1 MKVKLGV
8 DMGGFTKSCVCG
20 LFALLISSASA
31 MSQNWEASCKALAGS
46 KWEPGFSGIGIAY
59 DAIDTEKA
67 IPACE
72 RAVTQDGS
80 VQNLYRLSRALIK
93 GKKYKQAFVPANQ
106 AANMNYAPAQV
117 VLAIVYSEK
126 NTDFKTD
133 FKKAVFWGEEAA
145 KTGYVPGIALLGW
158 LYHKGIGVSENPAR
172 AVFWYRIAAGQGH
185 APAQLNLG
193 YMYETGT
200 GVARDLTQAAKWY
213 QKAAD
218 QANKAAAMAVARVA
232 KLSRQSNRGTVKKT
246 ATFQITLPPGLTSQ
260 QIVARLNRN
269 LTLTGTIF
277 STPAEGTLLPDTY
290 TVASGTSRQVLLDL
304 MAKAQGKVL
313 KEAWNA
319 RAPGLPFK
327 QPGEALILASM
338 VEKGTGRTSE
348 YRRLAAVFINRLNK
362 SMRLMSDA
370 AVIYG
375 INGGKGE
382 LGRGLGRADFQA
394 PTPYNTYKIFGLPP
408 TPIANPSRAAI
419 KAVLNPLVSD
429 ELFFVADGSGG
440 LVFAKTLA
448 EHIKNLAKFRG
459 EQKKQGIAAVA
470 QAPKPSRPVTV
481 EEYNKIKAFTAERL
495 EELQKKLANNRKKIS
510 TTKRLKRALEA
521 MREKDYARAIADL
534 EPLANNGNAIAQ
546 SSLGTLYRNGQGVA
560 RDYSQAVKWYQK
572 AAGQG
577 NAVAQFNLAL
587 SYSNGQGVARDYSQA
602 FKWYQ
607 KAAKQ
612 GNAAAQLNLGVAY
625 GNGRGVGRDHK
636 QAAKWFRKAAVQ
648 GNAVAQFNLAL
659 NYDDGKGVAQDYSE
673 AVKWYRKSADQGYAA
688 AQLNLG
694 VRYVNGQGVARD
706 YSEAAK
712 WYRKAAVQGDS
723 LAQFNLALR
732 YEAGQG
738 VVQDYSEAVRWYRKA
753 ADQGYAAAQL
763 NLGFRYSKGEGVEQ
777 DYYQAVKWYRKAAVQ
792 GNAVAQ
798 FNLGV
803 RYGKGKGVAQDHSEA
818 VKWYRKAAD
827 QGYASAQ
834 YNLALGYD
842 NGQGVARDYRQ
853 AIRWYRKAAEQGI
866 ALAQFNLGIKL
877 LYGRGIEKDY
887 IEAHMLF
894 NLAVSS
900 GYKKASKAL
909 KAAEQKMTR
918 GQVRKARERA
928 REWQVRFAAKNRK

>member
-8 DMGGFTKSCVCG
+8 DMGGFIKSCVCG
-20 LFALLISSASA
+20 LFILLISSASA
-31 MSQNWEASCKALAGS
+31 LSQNWEARCKILAGS

-59 DAIDTEKA
+59 DAIDAEKA

-72 RAVTQDGS
+72 KAVTRDGS

-93 GKKYKQAFVPANQ
+93 GKKYKQAFASANQ

-158 LYHKGIGVSENPAR
+158 FYHKGIGVSENLAR

-200 GVARDLTQAAKWY
+200 GVARDLTQAIKWY

-218 QANKAAAMAVARVA
+218 QANKAAEKAVARIE
-232 KLSRQSNRGTVKKT
+232 KLSRQSNRETVKKT

-269 LTLTGTIF
+269 LALTGTIF

-290 TVASGTSRQVLLDL
+290 TIESGTSRQVVLDL
-304 MAKAQGKVL
+304 MAEAQGKVL
-313 KEAWNA
+313 KEAWEA
-319 RAPGLPFK
+319 RTRGLPFK

-362 SMRLMSDA
+362 SMRLLSDA

-382 LGRGLGRADFQA
+382 LGRALGRADFQA

-429 ELFFVADGSGG
+429 ELFYVADGSGG
-440 LVFAKTLA
+440 LVFAKTLP

-481 EEYNKIKAFTAERL
+481 EEYNKLKTFTAERL
-495 EELQKKLANNRKKIS
+495 EELQKKLVDNRKKRS
-510 TTKRLKRALEA
+510 AAEQLKRALEA
-521 MREKDYARAIADL
+521 IRDGDFARAITGL
-534 EPLANNGNAIAQ
+534 EPLASNGNAIAQ
-546 SSLGTLYRNGQGVA
+546 GSLGTLYSNGQGVA
-560 RDYSQAVKWYQK
+560 RDYSQAVKWYRK

-602 FKWYQ
+602 LKWYR
-607 KAAKQ
+607 KAAEQ

-636 QAAKWFRKAAVQ
+636 QAVKWFRKAAAQ

-659 NYDDGKGVAQDYSE
+659 NYDDGQGVVQDYSE
-673 AVKWYRKSADQGYAA
+673 AVKWYRKSADQGYAP
-688 AQLNLG
+688 AQL
-694 VRYVNGQGVARD
+694 
-706 YSEAAK
+706 S
-712 WYRKAAVQGDS
+712 
-723 LAQFNLALR
+723 
-732 YEAGQG
+732 
-738 VVQDYSEAVRWYRKA
+738 
-753 ADQGYAAAQL
+753 
-763 NLGFRYSKGEGVEQ
+763 LGFRYSKGEGVGQ
-777 DYYQAVKWYRKAAVQ
+777 DYREAVKWYRKAAAQ
-792 GNAVAQ
+792 GNAIAQ

-803 RYGKGKGVAQDHSEA
+803 RYGKGKGVVQDHSEA
-818 VKWYRKAAD
+818 VKWYRKSAQ

-853 AIRWYRKAAEQGI
+853 AIRWYRKAADQGI
-866 ALAQFNLGIKL
+866 ALAQFNLGVKL
-877 LYGRGIEKDY
+877 LYGKGIEKDY

-918 GQVRKARERA
+918 GQVRKAREKA